1 MTMDNHPTPLLTV
14 FDVAEWL
21 RRNPSTIRKWVCHRR
36 IPYLKVGRSVC
47 FDREDIQKWLVNQ
60 NPQNR
65 KWESYNAPVR

>member
-1 MTMDNHPTPLLTV
+1 METKPTPLLTV
-14 FDVAEWL
+14 FDVAQWL
-21 RRNPSTIRKWVCHRR
+21 RREPCTIRKWVCYGR

-47 FDREDIQKWLVNQ
+47 FERSDIQKWLAYT

>member
-1 MTMDNHPTPLLTV
+1 MEPKPVPLLTV
-14 FDVAEWL
+14 VDVAEWL
-21 RRNPSTIRKWVCHRR
+21 RREPATIRKWVCYGR

-47 FDREDIQKWLVNQ
+47 FDRMDIENWLDRQ

>member
-1 MTMDNHPTPLLTV
+1 MDSKPTPLLTV

-21 RRNPSTIRKWVCHRR
+21 RRNPATIRKWVCYKR

-47 FDREDIQKWLVNQ
+47 FVRGDIEKWLLAN
-60 NPQNR
+60 NPQNQ